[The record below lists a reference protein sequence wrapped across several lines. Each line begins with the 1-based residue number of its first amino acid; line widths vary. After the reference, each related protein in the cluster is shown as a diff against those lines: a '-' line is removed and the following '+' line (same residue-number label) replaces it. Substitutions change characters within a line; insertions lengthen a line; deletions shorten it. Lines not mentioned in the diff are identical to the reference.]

1 MTEHATDWLGVPS
14 EWRRLEKDVG
24 AYHDG
29 ELRGRR
35 LRQVEAH
42 LAECPTCRAELERLR
57 ALATLLQESP
67 APADL
72 MPPDRFVAQVGL
84 RLPRRSERTVWQ
96 KGLEIGWRVAPLGL
110 LGAWAF
116 AETVFFVAG
125 VVLIALRVGI
135 GGEFLPRFRWDA
147 LQSAHPAWLVQMVS
161 LLGLDLS
168 GASESILQ
176 VLSGWGWGVTLH
188 LVTLVVVGLL
198 YFSWLASW
206 WARRQHQRM
215 QPASMSASTPTPTP
229 TAGSRADGRA
239 DGRDRYPRPQS

>member
-1 MTEHATDWLGVPS
+1 MTEHVTDWLGAPS
-14 EWRRLEKDVG
+14 EWRRLEKVMG

-29 ELRGRR
+29 ELQGRR

-72 MPPDRFVAQVGL
+72 TSPDRFVAQVGL
-84 RLPRRSERTVWQ
+84 RLPRRPERTVWER
-96 KGLEIGWRVAPLGL
+96 GLEIGWRMAPLGL

-116 AETVFFVAG
+116 VETAFFVAE
-125 VVLIALRVGI
+125 VVLIALQVGV
-135 GGEFLPRFRWDA
+135 GGDFLARFRWDA
-147 LQSAHPAWLVQMVS
+147 LRKVRPTLLAQILS
-161 LLGLDLS
+161 LPGIDLS
-168 GASESILQ
+168 EASGPILSSLNSAILMVRSILQ
-176 VLSGWGWGVTLH
+176 LLSAWGWGVTLH
-188 LVTLVVVGLL
+188 LAALVVVGLL

-215 QPASMSASTPTPTP
+215 QPTST
-229 TAGSRADGRA
+229 ADGRA
-239 DGRDRYPRPQS
+239 DGQG